1 MAHCANRPVDCKAI
15 NMKEK
20 ILFLTSRY
28 PYPPHKGDTIRV
40 YAILQ
45 YLSQFYEIH
54 LVSFSDSEI
63 TDERKSHLKPLLTQ
77 QTIWYEP
84 ITVKKIFLAL
94 FKSAFLKIPIS
105 AAIYES
111 KNKRAYL
118 RRLIQQTGIQK
129 MYVFSL
135 ALMSIVPENSHSVY
149 LDLCDVE
156 IFKWHD
162 YAKQS
167 IRPLSDLYRY
177 ETQRTW
183 DYLKIKTQE
192 VSACL
197 VISTYEKRL
206 LTRSCHAKKP
216 VYVIPNG
223 VQLPQQPLA
232 SLVPSEKFT
241 VIFVGVMSYRPN
253 VEGILWFTEFVWPL
267 LKNHIPAAQ
276 FLIVGQGPVAAIK
289 KLSRDPSILVTGYV
303 PDVAYY
309 VGQADLVISPI
320 KMAYGVQNKVL
331 EALYFGKKLILTPQ
345 SIRGIDWHD
354 EGIRVVARNPHQW
367 LMQIIDLKSQLLTTE
382 WLLQRRRDF
391 FQRYYWENCLAPLKK
406 LSELK

>member
-1 MAHCANRPVDCKAI
+1 
-15 NMKEK
+15 MKEK
-20 ILFLTSRY
+20 LLFLTNRY

-40 YAILQ
+40 HAILQ

-54 LVSFSDSEI
+54 LVSFSESEI
-63 TDERKSHLKPLLTQ
+63 ADERKAHLKPILAQ
-77 QTIWYEP
+77 QMIWHEP

-94 FKSAFLKIPIS
+94 FKSALLKIPIS
-105 AAIYES
+105 AAIYTS

-118 RRLIQQTGIQK
+118 QQLIQQTGIQK

-135 ALMSIVPENSHSVY
+135 ALMSIVPENADSVY
-149 LDLCDVE
+149 LDVCDVE

-177 ETQRTW
+177 ETKRTW
-183 DYLKIKTQE
+183 DYLKRKTHE
-192 VSACL
+192 VAVCL
-197 VISTYEKRL
+197 VISAYEKRL

-223 VQLPQQPLA
+223 VQLAPPLFS

-241 VIFVGVMSYRPN
+241 LIFVGVMSYRPN
-253 VEGILWFTEFVWPL
+253 VEGMLWFTKFVWPL
-267 LKNHIPAAQ
+267 LKNHIPEAQ
-276 FLIVGQGPVAAIK
+276 LLIVGQGPVAAIK
-289 KLSRDPSILVTGYV
+289 KLSRDPSVLVTGYV

-309 VGQADLVISPI
+309 VHQANLVISPI

-345 SIRGIDWHD
+345 SIRGIEWHD

-367 LMQIIDLKSQLLTTE
+367 LMQIIDLKSQMLTTE

-391 FQRYYWENCLAPLKK
+391 FQRYYWENCLSPLEK

>member
-1 MAHCANRPVDCKAI
+1 
-15 NMKEK
+15 MKEK
-20 ILFLTSRY
+20 ILFLTNRY

-40 YAILQ
+40 HAILR

-54 LVSFSDSEI
+54 LVSFSESEI
-63 TDERKSHLKPLLTQ
+63 TDDRKSHLKLLLTQ
-77 QTIWYEP
+77 QTIWHEP
-84 ITVKKIFLAL
+84 ITVKKIFLAIL
-94 FKSAFLKIPIS
+94 KSFFLKIPIS
-105 AAIYES
+105 VAIYES

-118 RRLIQQTGIQK
+118 NKLIQKTGIREI
-129 MYVFSL
+129 YVFSL
-135 ALMSIVPENSHSVY
+135 ALMSIVPENANSVY

-156 IFKWHD
+156 LFKWHD
-162 YAKQS
+162 YAKQTVT
-167 IRPLSDLYRY
+167 PLSHLYRY

-183 DYLKIKTQE
+183 DYLKRKTQD

-197 VISTYEKRL
+197 VISTHEKRL

-223 VQLPQQPLA
+223 VHLAQPSFSYL
-232 SLVPSEKFT
+232 LPSEKFT
-241 VIFVGVMSYRPN
+241 LIFVGVMSYRPN
-253 VEGILWFTEFVWPL
+253 VEGILWFAKFVWPL
-267 LKNHIPAAQ
+267 LKDHIPEAQ
-276 FLIVGQGPVAAIK
+276 LLIVGQGPVAAIK

-309 VGQADLVISPI
+309 VRQSDLVISPI

-345 SIRGIDWHD
+345 SIRGLDWHD

-367 LMQIIDLKSQLLTTE
+367 LMQIIDLKSQLLTPE
-382 WLLQRRRDF
+382 WLLERRRDF
-391 FQRYYWENCLAPLKK
+391 FQQYYWENCLAPLKK